1 MGGVGE
7 ILVND
12 IKEERVQ
19 DMDKAIRVRVV
30 DMEYGSRREYA
41 WHDYRINSG
50 YTLQMA
56 VRETYPA
63 FPGACQA
70 VVVGDPTNANTRER
84 KSVWIPRYTVE
95 TWMSDKYEEIP
106 AGGEV
111 ETWVRKWEPVGGG
124 EVFPENAVV
133 GPQHARVAGLLGDL
147 KRL

>member
-1 MGGVGE
+1 
-7 ILVND
+7 
-12 IKEERVQ
+12 
-19 DMDKAIRVRVV
+19 MDKAIRVRVV

-56 VRETYPA
+56 VKATYAA

-70 VVVGDPTNANTRER
+70 VVVGDPTNANARR
-84 KSVWIPRYTVE
+84 KEVVWDTDDTEE

-111 ETWVRKWEPVGGG
+111 EIWVYKWEPVGAQ
-124 EVFPENAVV
+124 EVGAGKVVV
-133 GPQHARVAGLLGDL
+133 GPLNARVAALLEELRSLEDVTVLEGWGENG
-147 KRL
+147 